1 MCGIYGFIGN
11 AESSLLEK
19 KLSLINYRGPD
30 NTAIYK
36 NQNIFLGHNRLAIID
51 LDTRANQPFE
61 YEHLIIVFNGEI
73 YNFENIKKFLKNKS
87 YSFKTESD
95 TEVIC
100 AAYIEYGVNCLEKF
114 NGMFSFVIYD
124 KKLNILFGARDRLGK
139 KPFFYKL
146 KNDIFEFC
154 SQLSPLTYKSNNTID
169 WNNVQEYFFW
179 GYNQTTTTPFYNIK
193 KLSPGSYF
201 TYNLSNNKF
210 VEKVYWDL
218 DSSKSG
224 TSNLNYNESVEALN
238 ALLIDAVKIRKIS
251 DVPLGVFLS
260 GGIDSSLITAI
271 AKSTTNSSIK
281 TFSISFEEK
290 AYDESIYANS
300 IAKYLDTEHT
310 TFLCS
315 KIEVIDFITNIN
327 NYLDEPL
334 SDASF
339 IPTLLLSKKT
349 AQNVTVALT
358 GDGGDEFFLGYER
371 YKWINNIKNIYKIPS
386 PIRKCFFNLFAN
398 SVNYRNKLIALGLT
412 QEGLFDIYCK
422 MVGNIKNDW
431 LNLNYSYKSEN
442 LNWKNDLKL
451 INRLGFFDLKTYLNG
466 DINTKVDRAS
476 MRFSLETRSPIM
488 DYRIL
493 EFSNSL
499 PQEYKYSNSRQKL
512 ILRSVLD
519 KYIPSTYFER
529 PKSGFAIPLK
539 EWFRGELKEFVHD
552 TLNKSELNNIPF
564 LNTTNFE
571 KMISNHMKGIENN
584 SLEIWKSIIWVK
596 YYKSL

>member
-73 YNFENIKKFLKNKS
+73 YNFENIKNFLKNKS

-386 PIRKCFFNLFAN
+386 PIRKCFFNFFAN

-431 LNLNYSYKSEN
+431 LNLNYSYKSEKH
-442 LNWKNDLKL
+442 NWKNDLKL

>member
-11 AESSLLEK
+11 AERSLLEK
-19 KLSLINYRGPD
+19 KLSIINYRGPD
-30 NTAIYK
+30 NCSSYQ
-36 NQNIFLGHNRLAIID
+36 NENIFLGHNRLAIID
-51 LDTRANQPFE
+51 LDTRSNQPFI

-73 YNFENIKKFLKNKS
+73 YNFSDIKKTLLNKG
-87 YSFKTESD
+87 YKFTTESD

-100 AAYIEYGVNCLEKF
+100 ASYIEHGYNCLEKL

-146 KNDIFEFC
+146 ENNIFEFS
-154 SQLSPLTYKSNNTID
+154 SQLSPLTYKYHNLID

-179 GYNQTTTTPFYNIK
+179 GYNQTNSTPFCNIR

-210 VEKVYWDL
+210 VEKNYWELDL
-218 DSSKSG
+218 NESE
-224 TSNLNYNESVEALN
+224 TSNLSYNDAVDELN
-238 ALLIDAVKIRKIS
+238 SLLIDAVKIRKIT

-260 GGIDSSLITAI
+260 GGIDSSLISAI
-271 AKSTTNSSIK
+271 AKTSSNSNIK

-290 AYDESIYANS
+290 SYDESSYANS
-300 IAKYLDTEHT
+300 IARYLGTEHN

-315 KIEVIDFITNIN
+315 KNEVFDFITNIN

-334 SDASF
+334 SDPSY

-349 AQNVTVALT
+349 AQNVTVALS

-371 YKWINNIKNIYKIPS
+371 YKWINDIRYLYKIPY
-386 PIRKCFFNLFAN
+386 PIRKILFNLFTN
-398 SVNYRNKLIALGLT
+398 SSNYRNRLIALGLT
-412 QEGLFDIYCK
+412 QESLFDIYCK

-431 LNLNYSYKSEN
+431 LNLNYTYKSEN
-442 LNWKNDLKL
+442 INWKNELKL

-476 MRFSLETRSPIM
+476 MRFSLETRAPIM

-493 EFSNSL
+493 EFSNTL
-499 PQEYKYSNSRQKL
+499 PQVFKYTSKSQKL

-519 KYIPSTYFER
+519 KYIPSSYFKR
-529 PKSGFAIPLK
+529 PKSGFAMPFK
-539 EWFRGELKEFVHD
+539 EWFRLELKDFVYD
-552 TLNKSELNNIPF
+552 TLDKKALNNIPF
-564 LNTTNFE
+564 LNIPNFE
-571 KMISNHMKGIENN
+571 KMISNHMKGVENN
-584 SLEIWKSIIWVK
+584 SLEIWKAIVWVK
-596 YYKSL
+596 YYQSI